1 MEYSSAAD
9 RITRVLFTAQAAG
22 SAGLIAASTVGSIV
36 GAMLGGGAAWAGV
49 PAALYLLGSAFSA
62 LAWGYLVSRRGWRSS
77 LITGTALGV
86 AGAALAGAAVMR
98 SSAGQW
104 LSLVVFLV
112 GMVLLGSAQSALQ
125 LGRFASAEV
134 HPPSERGRA
143 ISNVVLGGA
152 VGAILGPLLVGPVS
166 RWAQGAG
173 FDELAGPYGVTLALC
188 LVACFLIITLLRPDP
203 RDLGR
208 EISRLY
214 PEEQTLPAS
223 GQSALKII
231 SRPGPLVAVASMVL
245 GQVVMVMVMVIT
257 ALHMRGHHHALS
269 SVSLVI
275 SSHTFGM
282 YAFSVVSGRLADR
295 LGRGLVILSGA
306 GTLLLACLLAPLSPD
321 VVPLAVAL
329 FLLGLGWNFCY
340 VGGSSLLSDNL
351 APAERSRVQGFND
364 LLIGLTSA
372 ASSLS
377 SGLVFAAVGFTVMSM
392 AGAIVAGALIILVF
406 FWLMGNRE
414 SADASIRRMGIGDKV
429 KRDA

>member
-1 MEYSSAAD
+1 METSRAAQ
-9 RITRVLFTAQAAG
+9 RITLVLFLAQAAG
-22 SAGLIAASTVGSIV
+22 SAGLIAAATVGSIV
-36 GAMLGGGAAWAGV
+36 GAKLGGGDAWAGV
-49 PAALYLLGSAFSA
+49 PSALYLLGSAFSA

-86 AGAALAGAAVMR
+86 VGAGLAGAAVMGG
-98 SSAGQW
+98 SGGQV
-104 LSLVVFLV
+104 LRLGIFLA
-112 GMVLLGSAQSALQ
+112 GMVLLGAAQSALQ

-134 HPPSERGRA
+134 HPPRARGRA

-152 VGAILGPLLVGPVS
+152 VGAIFGPLLVGPVS
-166 RWAQGAG
+166 RWTGQAG
-173 FDELAGPYGVTLALC
+173 IDELTGPYGITLILC
-188 LVACFLIITLLRPDP
+188 LAACLLIFTRLRPDP

-214 PEEQTLPAS
+214 PDDQAVPAS
-223 GQSALKII
+223 GHSALKII
-231 SRPGPLVAVASMVL
+231 SRPGPLVAVASMVF
-245 GQVVMVMVMVIT
+245 GQVVMVMLMVIT
-257 ALHMRGHHHALS
+257 ALHMRGHQHALS
-269 SVSLVI
+269 AVSLVI

-282 YAFSVVSGRLADR
+282 YAFSIVSGRLADR
-295 LGRGLVILSGA
+295 LGQGPVILTGA

-340 VGGSSLLSDNL
+340 VGGSSLLSDYL

-377 SGLVFAAVGFTVMSM
+377 SGLVFAAVGFGVMST
-392 AGAIVAGALIILVF
+392 AAATLAAVLILVVGS
-406 FWLMGNRE
+406 WQLRQRGI
-414 SADASIRRMGIGDKV
+414 SARGVISDR
-429 KRDA
+429 